1 MNQRGT
7 VTSKVMIG
15 QPTELAR
22 DDLSKLERGNRTTG
36 NVQKLRSSHHEIAR
50 LSAQGF
56 TGVEVAGLTGYTK
69 ERVGQLLNSPAM
81 VELVAIYRERRAD
94 AQQEQFDAYLML
106 KTNNMI
112 AAERHIADHI
122 ADLDD
127 SNELLPVKTALAIS
141 ADGADRTGYGKRQT
155 VNVNH
160 DFAAALEKAIARSGK
175 IVDVTPTPSV
185 PRHLSS
191 QAPPPASSRNSEPE
205 AAERPLIRRRA

>member
-1 MNQRGT
+1 MKPRGPVGT
-7 VTSKVMIG
+7 KVMVG

-22 DDLSKLERGNRTTG
+22 DDLSRLEQKNRSG
-36 NVQKLRSSHHEIAR
+36 VSVQKLRSSHHEIAR

-56 TGVEVAGLTGYTK
+56 NDKEVAAFTGYTR
-69 ERVGQLLNSPAM
+69 ERVSQLLNSPAM
-81 VELVAIYRERRAD
+81 IELVAIYRERRAE

-127 SNELLPVKTALAIS
+127 ANELLPVKTALAIS

-175 IVDVTPTPSV
+175 IVDVTPTV
-185 PRHLSS
+185 PRQPPTQVLSPS
-191 QAPPPASSRNSEPE
+191 AMQPE
-205 AAERPLIRRRA
+205 AVERPLIRRRA